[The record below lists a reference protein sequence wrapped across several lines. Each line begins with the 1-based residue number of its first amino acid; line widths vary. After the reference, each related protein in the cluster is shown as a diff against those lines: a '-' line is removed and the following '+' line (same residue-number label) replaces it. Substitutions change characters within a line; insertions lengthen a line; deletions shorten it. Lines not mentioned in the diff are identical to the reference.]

1 MFRWSQGVT
10 RFGLCTHVPRLNPD
24 VDTVTRG
31 LCPPDA
37 GTGGLCPMGSWV
49 LWEEV
54 SLLHAEALLLNL
66 AFEALPAQQQPHTSA
81 SVVAFLCLSF

>member
-10 RFGLCTHVPRLNPD
+10 RLGSAHMCQRLNPD
-24 VDTVTRG
+24 VDVVTRG
-31 LCPPDA
+31 LCPHPDTGA
-37 GTGGLCPMGSWV
+37 GGLCPVRSWV

-66 AFEALPAQQQPHTSA
+66 AFEALPQPHTSA